1 MFAVFFFC
9 RNCVQVPF
17 HQLQLRQGVFMVSLI
32 EILEKNGFV
41 KENLGKIGILEIGS
55 NQNSGRNHGYQNLC
69 GYPFS
74 RFQKIEDLERISEI
88 NFSIDF
94 LKIDNQ
100 SLKLPD
106 IELVLA
112 SSKSLLA
119 IEADVAWIPASNGMP
134 LFSEIEGF
142 LRRHGFLLHRLI
154 ETDFRCLN
162 PAIPA
167 EKLDSGLQMISSR
180 AVFIR
185 DFSRFNELSPSQLL
199 KLAVILSEAFR
210 SSDLALY
217 ALKEFDL
224 QMNNQLSELFQK
236 ELAGEETGS
245 ANESASSEPTKDY
258 PTDFVSLYSL
268 GVDAF
273 NHSNFSEALDLF
285 ARASLLQ
292 PGFAQVFFN
301 LGLSAGRL
309 GRYSDA
315 LNYLDR
321 CIGLDPSFDEAR
333 KIRKTIAEELIPK
346 SSVVKSSQPTTKYA
360 DKLRN
365 AIELQGKNQLT
376 EAEAIFLEIL
386 TADPGDFPS
395 LFSLG
400 GIEQNR
406 RNPQKA
412 LEYFSRAM
420 AVKPDYPALWYNIGV
435 VQQSMKRF
443 DEALASYDKALELD
457 PEYSE
462 VLLNRGG
469 VLVEMKRHRDA
480 LMTFEELLKKDPGNA
495 KALCNRGILL
505 TDFKLYD
512 LAIETFAKLVEVD
525 PDFDYALGL
534 YGFAKMHACDW
545 TNLEPIKQSIIEG
558 VKAEK
563 RVCKSLAFTA
573 ISYEP
578 SEHLVCAQV
587 FARHFFPAH
596 EPLWHGEVYA
606 HQKLKIAYVSPDFR
620 EHPVGHLSAGLFE
633 AHDRSRFEII
643 GVSLG
648 VDDGSPM
655 RKRMEK
661 AFDKFIDARPIP
673 SFELASMLKSMNV
686 DVLVDMAGYTA
697 DSRTDV
703 FSYRP
708 APVQVNYLGYSS
720 TLGLDYID
728 YIIADRH
735 IIPKNYRNCYSE
747 KVVYLPDTYLPTD
760 SRVEIAATTP
770 PRPQYG
776 LPEEGFIF
784 CSFNHDYKINSQI
797 FDVWMRLLK
806 KVEGSVLWL
815 MKLNESAE
823 RNLRKEAEN
832 RGIDPGRIVFAT
844 RVPSIADHLARYRM
858 ADLFLDTSPCNA
870 HSTSSDVLRAGLPLI
885 TCRGKAFASRVAAGL
900 LSVVGLEELITDN
913 LTDYEALALK
923 LAQNPD
929 YLLKIREKLAQ
940 NLETSRLFD
949 TDYYCRNLEA
959 AYEEMVKRARAGLPP
974 DSFAVPRQGRTT
986 GAKND

>member
-1 MFAVFFFC
+1 MSSMIV
-9 RNCVQVPF
+9 
-17 HQLQLRQGVFMVSLI
+17 
-32 EILEKNGFV
+32 ILENSGFV
-41 KENLGKIGILEIGS
+41 KEKLGKIGILEIGS
-55 NQNSGRNHGYQNLC
+55 NQKTGSNKSYQNLC
-69 GYPFS
+69 NCTYS
-74 RFQKIEDLERISEI
+74 R
-88 NFSIDF
+88 F
-94 LKIDNQ
+94 LKIQEFTRINEIDV
-100 SLKLPD
+100 SIDLLKIDDSDLKLPD
-106 IELVLA
+106 FELVFDRLN
-112 SSKSLLA
+112 KSLMA
-119 IEADVAWIPASNGMP
+119 IEVDVSWIPTSCGIP
-134 LFSEIEGF
+134 FFSDFEAF
-142 LRRHGFLLHRLI
+142 LRRHSFLLHRIL
-154 ETDFRCLN
+154 ETDFRCFN
-162 PAIPA
+162 PAIPC
-167 EKLDSGLQMISSR
+167 EKLGSGLQIVSSR
-180 AVFIR
+180 VVFVR

-199 KLAVILSEAFR
+199 KLAIILGEAYC
-210 SSDLALY
+210 SSDMAFL

-224 QMNNQLSELFQK
+224 QMNSQLADLFQK
-236 ELAGEETGS
+236 ELAGEEAATV
-245 ANESASSEPTKDY
+245 AESGFSEPVKVQ

-273 NHSNFSEALDLF
+273 NRSNFSEALDLF

-292 PGFAQVFFN
+292 PEFAQVFFN
-301 LGLSAGRL
+301 LGLTAGRL

-315 LNYLDR
+315 LNHLDR
-321 CIGLDPSFDEAR
+321 CIALDPSFDEAR
-333 KIRKTIAEELIPK
+333 KIRKTIAEELIPNN
-346 SSVVKSSQPTTKYA
+346 SVLRPSQPTTKYA
-360 DKLRN
+360 DKLRI
-365 AIELQGKNQLT
+365 ALEFQAKNQLA
-376 EAEAIFLEIL
+376 EAEAIFLEIISE
-386 TADPGDFPS
+386 DPADFPS

-406 RNPQKA
+406 RNPQKS

-435 VQQSMKRF
+435 VQQSLKRF

-469 VLVEMKRHRDA
+469 VLVEMNRHRDA
-480 LMTFEELLKKDPGNA
+480 LLTFEELLRKDPGNA

-573 ISYEP
+573 ISGEP

-596 EPLWHGEVYA
+596 EPLWNGEVYA

-633 AHDRSRFEII
+633 AHDRNRFEII

-648 VDDGSPM
+648 IDDGSPM

-661 AFDKFIDARPIP
+661 AFDKFVDARQIP
-673 SFELASMLKSMNV
+673 SYELASMLKSMNV

-708 APVQVNYLGYSS
+708 VPVQVNYLGYSS

-735 IIPKNYRNCYSE
+735 IIPKKYRNCYSE
-747 KVVYLPDTYLPTD
+747 KVVYLPDTYMPTD
-760 SRVEIAATTP
+760 SRVHIAATTP

-776 LPEEGFIF
+776 LPEQGFIF

-806 KVEGSVLWL
+806 QVHGSVLWL

-823 RNLRKEAEN
+823 KNLRKEAEK
-832 RGIDPGRIVFAT
+832 RGVDPSRIVFAT

-870 HSTSSDVLRAGLPLI
+870 HSTSSDVLRAGLPLV
-885 TCRGKAFASRVAAGL
+885 TCRGKAFAGRVAAGL

-923 LAQNPD
+923 LAQKPEF
-929 YLLKIREKLAQ
+929 LQKMKEKLVK
-940 NLETSRLFD
+940 NLESSRLFD

-959 AYEEMVKRARAGLPP
+959 AYEEMIKRARAGLAPE
-974 DSFAVPRQGRTT
+974 SFAVPRQGKTSE
-986 GAKND
+986 AKK

>member
-1 MFAVFFFC
+1 
-9 RNCVQVPF
+9 
-17 HQLQLRQGVFMVSLI
+17 MVSLI
-32 EILEKNGFV
+32 EILEKKGFV
-41 KENLGKIGILEIGS
+41 KENLGKIGVLEIGS
-55 NQNSGRNHGYQNLC
+55 GQNPGRDQDYQNLC
-69 GYPFS
+69 GYTFS
-74 RFQKIEDLERISEI
+74 QCKKIDGLKKISEI

-94 LKIDNQ
+94 LKID
-100 SLKLPD
+100 SLNFEVAD
-106 IELVLA
+106 FELVFAGLNN
-112 SSKSLLA
+112 SLLA
-119 IEADVAWIPASNGMP
+119 IDADVAWIPESKGIP
-134 LFSEIEGF
+134 LYSDLEAF
-142 LRRHGFLLHRLI
+142 LRSHGFLLHRI
-154 ETDFRCLN
+154 IDTHFRCLN
-162 PAIPA
+162 SAIPA
-167 EKLDSGLQMISSR
+167 DKLGSGLQMISSR

-185 DFSRFNELSPSQLL
+185 DFSKLNELNPSQLL
-199 KLAVILSEAFR
+199 KLAVILNEAFH
-210 SSDLALY
+210 SSDMALF
-217 ALKEFDL
+217 ALKECDSQL
-224 QMNNQLSELFQK
+224 SSRLSELFQK
-236 ELAGEETGS
+236 ELGGEEIAS
-245 ANESASSEPTKDY
+245 ADEFAFSEPVKET
-258 PTDFVSLYSL
+258 PSDFVSLYSL

-273 NHSNFSEALDLF
+273 NRCDYSDAFELFS
-285 ARASLLQ
+285 RASLLQ
-292 PGFAQVFFN
+292 PEFAQVFFN

-315 LNYLDR
+315 VNYLDR
-321 CIGLDPSFDEAR
+321 CIQLDSSFDEAV
-333 KIRKTIAEELIPK
+333 KIRKVIAEELIADG
-346 SSVVKSSQPTTKYA
+346 SVRNPSQPTTKYA
-360 DKLRN
+360 DKIRIAL
-365 AIELQGKNQLT
+365 ELQAKNQLA
-376 EAEAIFLEIL
+376 EAEAIFLDII
-386 TADPGDFPS
+386 TADPADFPS

-443 DEALASYDKALELD
+443 DESLASYDKALELD

-480 LMTFEELLKKDPGNA
+480 LLTFEELLKKDPANA

-534 YGFAKMHACDW
+534 YCFAKMHACDW
-545 TNLEPIKQSIIEG
+545 NNIEPIKQSIIEG

-573 ISYEP
+573 VSYEP

-596 EPLWHGEVYA
+596 EPLWNGEVYA

-633 AHDRSRFEII
+633 AHDRGRFEII

-648 VDDGSPM
+648 IDDGSPM

-661 AFDKFIDARPIP
+661 AFDKFIDARQIP
-673 SFELASMLKSMNV
+673 SYELASMLKSMNV

-708 APVQVNYLGYSS
+708 VPVQVNYLGYSS

-735 IIPKNYRNCYSE
+735 IIPQKYRNCYCE

-776 LPEEGFIF
+776 LPEQGFIF

-806 KVEGSVLWL
+806 QVPGSVLWL

-823 RNLRKEAEN
+823 RNLRKEAEK
-832 RGIDPGRIVFAT
+832 RGVDPGRIVFAT

-913 LTDYEALALK
+913 LADYEALALK
-923 LAQNPD
+923 LAQKPEF
-929 YLLKIREKLAQ
+929 LQKMKEKLAK
-940 NLETSRLFD
+940 NLESSRLFD

-959 AYEEMVKRARAGLPP
+959 AYEEMVKRARAGLAPE
-974 DSFAVPRQGRTT
+974 SFAVPRQGKTSE
-986 GAKND
+986 AKK